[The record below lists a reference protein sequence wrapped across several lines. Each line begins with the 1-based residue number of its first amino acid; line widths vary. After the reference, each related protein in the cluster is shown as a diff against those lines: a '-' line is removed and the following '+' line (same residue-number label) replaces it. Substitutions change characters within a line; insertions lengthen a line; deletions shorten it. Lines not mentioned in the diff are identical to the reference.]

1 MSSADRFSRR
11 DFFKSAGVVAGA
23 AGVSKAGVAGVNK
36 AVSKD
41 AMAAMTMAQAAAA
54 AAAAAAP
61 SPLPEAA
68 ASPFPAMNRRTLGWL
83 RFLWE
88 KAVTQDDW
96 SSNGVP
102 HPWWDRYTAPVVL
115 SYGRFD
121 LSYSAYGIM
130 LMADQTPAWREVYT
144 RITDEF
150 AKRYPTYW
158 GAIDWLTQIGDDP
171 KRAKYPPAIMATLPP
186 DLRGSY
192 NRFGWV
198 ANGVEPWG
206 LQKDP
211 IGADGYLFFRGW
223 FHLLLATY
231 KYVSGSD
238 KWASPFTVTGYGDEV
253 FEWDHHRLATRLE
266 EQYRKR
272 PEGPQCENTKIW
284 FYCNSAAALGMY
296 LYDKVYNKQTHLA
309 ADNFLEYARKNYV
322 GVGADGKLQWVT
334 SYYDPLANFKLN
346 GPAAGGMLAAFL
358 IAPQNREFAA
368 FLYEA
373 AANAAGVR
381 VPNAQVRSNPGLL
394 VMAREL
400 GDAQVAE
407 RLQAAAEREADP
419 RFFGRNNEMFGWW
432 GSFPTEGYPR
442 GQMSA
447 NIMVSQI
454 GRAGDWIRSL
464 QAPFLD
470 KFTAPTVEGVDFP
483 AMGLFQAW
491 NDPASGTLNVGTYAA
506 SPDKRGAATSFTI
519 SNVPNARAVRITVDG
534 QPFTRFEVTGPTSIR
549 IDSTIDQRQF
559 RIVTGYRGADRR
571 ADEQPRPQQGR
582 AAGVAGQ
589 APAQRQADN
598 SPEAD
603 RPAARNFLSVKGVGC
618 ACCSA

>member
-1 MSSADRFSRR
+1 MSQTNSVSRR
-11 DFFKSAGVVAGA
+11 DFFRTVGTAAGA
-23 AGVSKAGVAGVNK
+23 AGIAGV
-36 AVSKD
+36 STD
-41 AMAAMTMAQAAAA
+41 AHAAAEMSQ

-61 SPLPEAA
+61 SPSTLPQPA
-68 ASPFPAMNRRTLGWL
+68 ASPFPAMDRRTLGWL

-88 KAVTQDDW
+88 KAVTPDDW
-96 SSNGVP
+96 SSVGIP
-102 HPWWDRYTAPVVL
+102 HPWWDRYSSPVVL

-121 LSYSAYGIM
+121 LSYSAYGILM
-130 LMADQTPAWREVYT
+130 MADQTPAWREAYA

-171 KRAKYPPAIMATLPP
+171 KRAKYPPQIMATLPP
-186 DLRGSY
+186 NLRGNY

-211 IGADGYLFFRGW
+211 VGADGYLFFRGW
-223 FHLLLATY
+223 LHLLLATC

-238 KWASPFTVTGYGDEV
+238 KWAGTFKVTGYGDEE
-253 FEWDHHRLATRLE
+253 FEWDHHTLAARLE
-266 EQYRKR
+266 AQYRAR

-284 FYCNSAAALGMY
+284 FYCNMAAALGMQ

-309 ADNFLEYARKNYV
+309 AQNFLEYARKNYV
-322 GVGADGKLQWVT
+322 GVDADGKLQWVT
-334 SYYDPLANFKLN
+334 QYYDPIANWKFN
-346 GPAAGGMLAAFL
+346 APAAAGTLAGFL
-358 IAPQNREFAA
+358 LLPQDREFGT

-381 VPNAQVRSNPGLL
+381 APNAQVRANPALL
-394 VMAREL
+394 AMAREV
-400 GDAQVAE
+400 GDTQVTE

-432 GSFPTEGYPR
+432 GAFPTEGYPR
-442 GQMSA
+442 GQASA
-447 NIMVSQI
+447 NMMVSQI
-454 GRAGDWIRSL
+454 GRPGDWTRAL
-464 QAPFLD
+464 QAPFMD

-483 AMGLFQAW
+483 AMGCYQAW

-506 SPDKRGAATSFTI
+506 SADKRGAATTFSVT
-519 SNVPNARAVRITVDG
+519 NLPNASAVRITVDG
-534 QPFTRFEVTGPTSIR
+534 QPFTRFEVTGPTSVR
-549 IDSTIDQRQF
+549 IDSTIDTRQY
-559 RIVTGYRGADRR
+559 RIVTGYRGASRV
-571 ADEQPRPQQGR
+571 ADDPSRHPQDR
-582 AAGVAGQ
+582 AAIASATGLTLARQQAAAGPAEGQ
-589 APAQRQADN
+589 PAPRN
-598 SPEAD
+598 VL
-603 RPAARNFLSVKGVGC
+603 AATSIGC